1 MGFGIDGIGADLM
14 AAFSHRRAEI
24 TKVTDQELVPRF
36 QARHGRAP
44 NQRELAALQEQATL
58 RTRVNKEGAEVHPRD
73 SSAIRGSYLGKQ
85 L

>member
-1 MGFGIDGIGADLM
+1 
-14 AAFSHRRAEI
+14 
-24 TKVTDQELVPRF
+24 
-36 QARHGRAP
+36 
-44 NQRELAALQEQATL
+44 LQEQATL